1 MCWRNQILHAK
12 DETGAVQETQ
22 KPTPTER
29 SEWKTIY
36 LKPRGKHEE
45 KSPEH
50 HLGNG
55 LWLKSKK
62 SKISNFSYIKLHK
75 LLAKQRK

>member
-1 MCWRNQILHAK
+1 MQRN
-12 DETGAVQETQ
+12 ETGALQETQ
-22 KPTPTER
+22 KPITTDER

-36 LKPRGKHEE
+36 LKPREEHEE

-55 LWLKSKK
+55 LFWLKS
-62 SKISNFSYIKLHK
+62 
-75 LLAKQRK
+75 QRQK

>member
-1 MCWRNQILHAK
+1 MQRN
-12 DETGAVQETQ
+12 ETVALQETQ
-22 KPTPTER
+22 KPIPTDER

-36 LKPRGKHEE
+36 LKPRGEHEE

-55 LWLKSKK
+55 LFFGS
-62 SKISNFSYIKLHK
+62 SHK
-75 LLAKQRK
+75 DKNK

>member
-12 DETGAVQETQ
+12 EWNRSHAEDTE
-22 KPTPTER
+22 PTPTER

-36 LKPRGKHEE
+36 LKPRGTHKE
-45 KSPEH
+45 KSSEH

-62 SKISNFSYIKLHK
+62 KNKNK
-75 LLAKQRK
+75 